1 MGIAPFIYITMFFGK
16 RLYVLIAA
24 CFMSFFSVG
33 TNQAFAQDDI
43 SEDAKAFITKEAT
56 DAVSKLLD
64 SLNLNDDQKRR
75 LDGAMSVYESV
86 KAMGNTVKSLSD
98 LFTKSELSLPVG
110 IGDADKYLICIS
122 EIVSDD
128 QGRSHL
134 KASCIIPL
142 NDNGQKLA
150 FDGDAIVEGQNGVGT
165 KGRLELTAPCERKM
179 GNESS
184 VIFKTGTAVEFGCDG
199 FEKLSAKIAFA
210 LKSNSIQTIDGSG
223 KPSGRLRADLSVDI
237 VDIDDYTVS
246 FGFDK
251 QFIVK
256 GLDDYIFQ
264 LNGATLDQS
273 YTSTSAMVNFPE
285 NYFAGGTDDDRN
297 MWRGIA
303 VTQAEVTLPDF
314 MSGSGDNTA
323 AAQSQNGQQTQ
334 AQTQASQQKPD
345 DKTKKKERKKLTL
358 SNVII
363 DGSGF
368 SCNAAAQNVV
378 ATGTIDPNSWDISI
392 EDLEIGI
399 LQNQISGVG
408 FGGKL
413 NAPPLGQKSLLDYK
427 AELNVSANKYMVE
440 AVLPDTADFPMLS
453 GSLKLTPDSRITVE
467 IDSSK
472 VKPELSLNGIISVNA
487 AIGNQK
493 DNNNMTLPDINFEG
507 MTISPTKFH
516 LEHVGLTGKISTPKV
531 AGFQLTI
538 NDIQSFDDEGGQS
551 AGLAVDAEVHVT
563 EKFTGKAGLKLYG
576 DSHKWKFRS
585 AEVGKINV
593 SYEQSAFSIAGGVE
607 FKSGDAVYGKGFRGD
622 MQMKL
627 LKGKLQVAAVGV
639 FGKKDEYRYFLT
651 DAFLETE
658 PANGVKV
665 SFLNFYGVGGGLYYK
680 MQQKKNSLGGDFGK
694 SLSGINYVPDKDV
707 AIGLMARTKFGF
719 SGSDKL
725 MDADVGLEIQFN
737 KDWGVNFIQLRG
749 DATFVCKDLGAGLAQ
764 SIKSNMDK
772 IEGASKGVVKFDKSQ
787 LDEPKNDGVLRASMG
802 MMFDIQNSVF
812 TSDLKAYLNVGG
824 FLRGTGAN
832 DMMGYAN
839 IYVSDNTWYT
849 RIGTPD
855 ARCGVEL
862 LGIAKTSSYF
872 MMGDSIPGIP
882 ALPDEILN
890 SKLLSLDQ
898 KNKLKNRSDATSL
911 STGKGIAMGAS
922 LNVNLDADLKL
933 FYATL
938 GVGMGTEFLLKNY
951 GSGVHCA
958 GSSDPV
964 GINGWYADAQAWAWV
979 NANIGMRVKLF
990 RKERKYNIIKGE
1002 MASYLIGSGPN
1013 PFYFTGMVG
1022 GRFELL
1028 NGLVK
1033 GQCKFD
1039 FEIGKECELVGGN
1052 PLGEDV
1058 IAQITPGSGGRDVNV
1073 FVAPQLVLNVP
1084 AGVEME
1090 LEDGATY
1097 RVDIDEFT
1105 ITDIENHKTVTAT
1118 CLPSEDKLT
1127 FTYKLKEPLESKKK
1141 HQVHAKVSFKMR
1153 SGGTWVAVKDEN
1165 NQPFIEEKTIEFTS
1179 GERPKYILPEHVLYS
1194 YPTDRQYN
1202 FYSSEH
1208 SEVYLLVEY
1217 DYSYLFNQKNAT
1229 CDQVLQL
1236 TPFGGKAQTTSLSYT
1251 KQPRQTTDP
1260 NVQFEVYAST
1270 SNLSFAPDVVYNL
1283 AIINKPKATVTKTD
1297 ANVKATSTKIEDTSS
1312 DMEKTTHSAEG
1323 SIEIQDVTNIYA
1335 LDFRTSSYG
1344 TFSGKLTNGF
1354 EFEDYVRI
1362 HYYGTIYCLVADF
1375 KELTPKAEVF
1385 DGIEYD
1391 YYNPSNNLIQLTPDY
1406 SNTAWYTS
1414 KIAPLI
1420 YENADVRSVVGSI
1433 TPPVDIALARI
1444 GLWEES
1450 TILSDVSLETGL
1462 TEEKI
1467 NIGAFGNEISYF
1479 IDQDYNSIQR
1489 ELAKYT
1495 TNHTATDGV
1504 KQLLQT
1510 DDLPSLTRG
1519 NYPIIAKY
1527 KLPGKDVIKTT
1538 KRLDFKL

>member
-33 TNQAFAQDDI
+33 TNQAFAQNDI

-179 GNESS
+179 GNEAS
-184 VIFKTGTAVEFGCDG
+184 VIFKAGTAVEFGCDG

-223 KPSGRLRADLSVDI
+223 KPSGRLRADLSADI

-256 GLDDYIFQ
+256 GLNDYIFQ

-273 YTSTSAMVNFPE
+273 YTSTSAMVQFPE
-285 NYFAGGTDDDRN
+285 NYFGGGTDDDRN
-297 MWRGIA
+297 MWRGVA

-363 DGSGF
+363 DGAGF

-392 EDLEIGI
+392 EDFEIGI

-516 LEHVGLTGKISTPKV
+516 LEHVGLTGKLTTPKV

-538 NDIQSFDDEGGQS
+538 NGIESFEDEKGES

-607 FKSGDAVYGKGFRGD
+607 FKNGDAVYGKGFRGD
-622 MQMKL
+622 MEMKL
-627 LKGKLQVAAVGV
+627 LKGKLKVAAVAV

-737 KDWGVNFIQLRG
+737 KNWGVNFIQLRG

-772 IEGASKGVVKFDKSQ
+772 IEGASKGVVEFKKEQ
-787 LDEPKNDGVLRASMG
+787 LAEPKNDGVLRASMG
-802 MMFDIQNSVF
+802 MMFDIENETF
-812 TSDLKAYLNVGG
+812 TSDLKAYLNVGDM
-824 FLRGTGAN
+824 LRGSGPN
-832 DMMGYAN
+832 DQLGFAN
-839 IYVSDNTWYT
+839 IYVSKDKWYT
-849 RIGTPD
+849 YIGTPKE
-855 ARCGVEL
+855 RCGVKL
-862 LGIAKTSSYF
+862 FDFASASSYF
-872 MMGDSIPGIP
+872 MMGDDIPT
-882 ALPDEILN
+882 ALPVMPDKIQEIL
-890 SKLLSLDQ
+890 SFDQ
-898 KNKLKNRSDATSL
+898 KSELENRPDASTL
-911 STGKGIAMGAS
+911 SSGKGIAMG
-922 LNVNLDADLKL
+922 VRLDVDINADLKL
-933 FYATL
+933 FYASL
-938 GVGMGTEFLLKNY
+938 GLGMGTEFLLNNY
-951 GSGVHCA
+951 GQNAHCK
-958 GSSDPV
+958 GSSDPI
-964 GINGWYADAQAWAWV
+964 GINGWFAQAQAWAWV
-979 NANIGMRVKLF
+979 DANIGMRVKLLG
-990 RKERKYNIIKGE
+990 KERKYNIIKGE
-1002 MASYLIGSGPN
+1002 MASYMKGSGPN
-1013 PFYFTGMVG
+1013 PFSFTGIVG
-1022 GRFELL
+1022 GHFELL

-1033 GQCKFD
+1033 GECKFD
-1039 FEIGKECELVGGN
+1039 FQVGKECEFVDGN

-1058 IAQITPGSGGRDVNV
+1058 IAQITPGNGTSDIDV

-1084 AGVEME
+1084 AGVAME
-1090 LEDGATY
+1090 LKDGTTY

-1105 ITDIENHKTVTAT
+1105 ITNVDDNKTLKAT
-1118 CLPSEDKLT
+1118 KMDSEDKLT
-1127 FTYKLKEPLESKKK
+1127 FTYDLEEPLESQKK
-1141 HQVHAKVSFKMR
+1141 HKVHAKVSFKML
-1153 SGGTWVAVKDEN
+1153 SGGKWVDVKDEN
-1165 NQPFIEEKTIEFTS
+1165 NKPFVEEKTAEFKS
-1179 GERPKYILPEHVLYS
+1179 GDRPNYIKPEHVAYS
-1194 YPTDRQYN
+1194 YPADRQYN
-1202 FYSSEH
+1202 FYSAEH
-1208 SEVYLLVEY
+1208 SEVYLLVTQN
-1217 DYSYLFNQKNAT
+1217 YSYLFDGRGPKGY
-1229 CDQVLQL
+1229 DQVLQL
-1236 TPFGGKAQTTSLSYT
+1236 STIGGSAQTTNLNFTTS
-1251 KQPRQTTDP
+1251 PRQTTDSK
-1260 NVQFEVYAST
+1260 VKFELYANT
-1270 SNLSFAPDVVYNL
+1270 ANLSFEPDKIYNL
-1283 AIINKPKATVTKTD
+1283 AVINKPKQTVTKVD
-1297 ANVKATSTKIEDTSS
+1297 ANVKSNTTQIKDANS
-1312 DMEKTTHSAEG
+1312 DFEKTTHSAEG
-1323 SIEIQDVTNIYA
+1323 TIEMLETTMIYEA
-1335 LDFRTSSYG
+1335 DFRTSAYSTFKAKMAQMTVGSTVASQIEPHVHNLKTNIIDNCTPTENFDFTEYENYTGNGIIKINPVYSQTPWYENSVKPLMYG
-1344 TFSGKLTNGF
+1344 NTDL
-1354 EFEDYVRI
+1354 R
-1362 HYYGTIYCLVADF
+1362 
-1375 KELTPKAEVF
+1375 
-1385 DGIEYD
+1385 
-1391 YYNPSNNLIQLTPDY
+1391 NLI
-1406 SNTAWYTS
+1406 
-1414 KIAPLI
+1414 
-1420 YENADVRSVVGSI
+1420 GSI
-1433 TPPVDIALARI
+1433 TPPTNDSIIYWYGDI
-1444 GLWEES
+1444 
-1450 TILSDVSLETGL
+1450 TKLSDNAIETNNSQTNAIGWNV
-1462 TEEKI
+1462 I
-1467 NIGAFGNEISYF
+1467 NNYMQEF
-1479 IDQDYNSIQR
+1479 IDKDLYNYR
-1489 ELAKYT
+1489 TTVAYKLVNGAAKT
-1495 TNHTATDGV
+1495 TGV
-1504 KQLLQT
+1504 QFFLNANNIPPT
-1510 DDLPSLTRG
+1510 EAG
-1519 NYPIIAKY
+1519 MYPILFEY
-1527 KLPGKDVIKTT
+1527 TLPGKNIKTSDYQINVEY
-1538 KRLDFKL
+1538 K

>member
-1 MGIAPFIYITMFFGK
+1 MFEGK
-16 RLYVLIAA
+16 RSGVLIMA
-24 CFMSFFSVG
+24 CFMSFLSVCANK
-33 TNQAFAQDDI
+33 TFAQEASVEADVSALLVDG
-43 SEDAKAFITKEAT
+43 AT
-56 DAVSKLLD
+56 DAVGRLLD
-64 SLNLNDDQKRR
+64 SLKLTDDQQRR

-98 LFTKSELSLPVG
+98 LFKKSELSLPVG

-150 FDGDAIVEGQNGVGT
+150 FSGDAIVEGQNGVGT

-179 GNESS
+179 GNEAS
-184 VIFKTGTAVEFGCDG
+184 VIFKAGTAVEFGCDG

-210 LKSNSIQTIDGSG
+210 LKSSSIQTIDGSG
-223 KPSGRLRADLSVDI
+223 KPSGRLRADLSADI

-246 FGFDK
+246 FSFDK
-251 QFIVK
+251 QFVVK

-273 YTSTSAMVNFPE
+273 YTSTSAMVQFPE
-285 NYFAGGTDDDRN
+285 NYFDGGTNDDLN
-297 MWRGIA
+297 MWRGVA
-303 VTQAEVTLPDF
+303 VTQAEVTLPEF

-323 AAQSQNGQQTQ
+323 TAQSQT
-334 AQTQASQQKPD
+334 SQQKPD
-345 DKTKKKERKKLTL
+345 DKAKKKERKKLTL

-363 DGSGF
+363 DGAGF

-399 LQNQISGVG
+399 LRNQVSGVG

-413 NAPPLGQKSLLDYK
+413 NAPPLGQKSLLDYT
-427 AELNVSANKYMVE
+427 AQLNISANKYSIE

-453 GSLKLTPDSRITVE
+453 GALKITPDSRITVE
-467 IDSSK
+467 IDSSR
-472 VKPELSLNGIISVNA
+472 VKPELCLNGIISVNA

-563 EKFTGKAGLKLYG
+563 EKFTGGAGLKLYG
-576 DSHKWKFRS
+576 DVQKWKFRS
-585 AEVGKINV
+585 AEIGKINV

-607 FKSGDAVYGKGFRGD
+607 FRSGDAVYGKGFRGD
-622 MQMKL
+622 MEMKL
-627 LKGKLQVAAVGV
+627 LKGKLKVAAVAV

-737 KDWGVNFIQLRG
+737 KDWGVNFIQMRG
-749 DATFVCKDLGAGLAQ
+749 DATFVCKELGATIGQ
-764 SIKSNMDK
+764 SITQNIDK
-772 IEGASKGVVKFDKSQ
+772 IEKGSKGVVKFDKSQ
-787 LDEPKNDGVLRASMG
+787 LDKPKGDGVLRASMG
-802 MMFDIQNSVF
+802 MMFDIQHSVF

-824 FLRGTGAN
+824 FLRGTGDN

-882 ALPDEILN
+882 ALPDKILN
-890 SKLLSLDQ
+890 SSLLSADQ
-898 KNKLKNRSDATSL
+898 KNSLKNRSDASSL
-911 STGKGIAMGAS
+911 SSGRGIAMGAS

-951 GSGVHCA
+951 GSGVHCK

-964 GINGWYADAQAWAWV
+964 GINGWYAQAQAWAWV
-979 NANIGMRVKLF
+979 DANIGMRVKLF
-990 RKERKYNIIKGE
+990 KKERKYNIIKGE
-1002 MASYLIGSGPN
+1002 MASYLTGSGPN

-1039 FEIGKECELVGGN
+1039 FEVGKECELVGGN

-1090 LEDGATY
+1090 LEDGAIY

-1105 ITDIENHKTVTAT
+1105 ITDIENHKTVVAT

-1141 HQVHAKVSFKMR
+1141 HEVRAKVSFKMR

-1165 NQPFIEEKTIEFTS
+1165 NQPFVEEKTIEFTS
-1179 GERPKYILPEHVLYS
+1179 GERPDYIMPEHVLYS
-1194 YPTDRQYN
+1194 YPADRQYN

-1217 DYSYLFNQKNAT
+1217 DYSYLFTTQKPKD
-1229 CDQVLQL
+1229 CDQLLQL
-1236 TPFGGKAQTTSLSYT
+1236 TPFGGKAQTTTFNYT
-1251 KQPRQTTDP
+1251 TSPRQTTDP

-1270 SNLSFAPDVVYNL
+1270 SKLSFSPDVIYHL
-1283 AIINKPKATVTKTD
+1283 AIINKPTATVTKTD
-1297 ANVKATSTKIEDTSS
+1297 ANVKANTTKIEDTSS
-1312 DMEKTTHSAEG
+1312 DMEKTTRSAEG
-1323 SIEIQDVTNIYA
+1323 AIEIKDITNIYE
-1335 LDFRTSSYG
+1335 LDFRTSAYT
-1344 TFSGKLTNGF
+1344 TFSSKMDGISKSKYVASQVVSTLYKLYSNTKDLSN
-1354 EFEDYVRI
+1354 
-1362 HYYGTIYCLVADF
+1362 
-1375 KELTPKAEVF
+1375 KPEVF
-1385 DGIEYD
+1385 DEKEYNFGD
-1391 YYNPSNNLIQLTPDY
+1391 KKNNMVLMLPNY
-1406 SNTAWYTS
+1406 ANTAWYTS
-1414 KIAPLI
+1414 KIAPLL
-1420 YENADVRSVVGSI
+1420 YENSDVKTIVKTL
-1433 TPPVDIALARI
+1433 TPPMDNTVVTIGQYESAQTLTDTEVESGKFANRKAYGSFCNAISPSINTDFYNTKLYLANYAREHAISNGIDKLIATDNLPI
-1444 GLWEES
+1444 
-1450 TILSDVSLETGL
+1450 L
-1462 TEEKI
+1462 TE
-1467 NIGAFGNEISYF
+1467 G
-1479 IDQDYNSIQR
+1479 D
-1489 ELAKYT
+1489 
-1495 TNHTATDGV
+1495 
-1504 KQLLQT
+1504 
-1510 DDLPSLTRG
+1510 
-1519 NYPIIAKY
+1519 YPIIAQY
-1527 KLPGKDVIKTT
+1527 KLPGKNRITST
-1538 KRLDFKL
+1538 KQINIEYKY

>member
-1 MGIAPFIYITMFFGK
+1 MFFGK

-33 TNQAFAQDDI
+33 TNQAFAQNDI

-142 NDNGQKLA
+142 SDNGQKLA
-150 FDGDAIVEGQNGVGT
+150 FYGDAIVEGQNGVGT

-179 GNESS
+179 GNEAS
-184 VIFKTGTAVEFGCDG
+184 VIFKAGTAVEFGCDG

-223 KPSGRLRADLSVDI
+223 KPSGRLRADLSADI

-246 FGFDK
+246 FSFDK
-251 QFIVK
+251 QFVVK

-273 YTSTSAMVNFPE
+273 YTSTSAMVQFPE
-285 NYFAGGTDDDRN
+285 NYFDGGTNDDLN
-297 MWRGIA
+297 MWRGVA
-303 VTQAEVTLPDF
+303 VTQAEVTLPEF
-314 MSGSGDNTA
+314 MSGSGDNA
-323 AAQSQNGQQTQ
+323 SAAQSQNGQQTQ
-334 AQTQASQQKPD
+334 AQTQTSQQKPD
-345 DKTKKKERKKLTL
+345 DKAKKKERKKLTL

-363 DGSGF
+363 DGAGF

-399 LQNQISGVG
+399 LRNQVSGVG

-472 VKPELSLNGIISVNA
+472 VEPELSLNGIISVNA

-516 LEHVGLTGKISTPKV
+516 LEHVGLTGKLTTPKV

-538 NDIQSFDDEGGQS
+538 NGIESFEDEKGES

-651 DAFLETE
+651 DAFLETT

-680 MQQKKNSLGGDFGK
+680 MQQKKNGPASEFGE
-694 SLSGINYVPDKDV
+694 SLSKICYVPDKDV

-737 KDWGVNFIQLRG
+737 KDWGVNFIQMRG

-812 TSDLKAYLNVGG
+812 TSDLKAYLNVGDM
-824 FLRGTGAN
+824 LRGSGPN
-832 DMMGYAN
+832 DQLGFAS
-839 IYVSDNTWYT
+839 IYVSKDKWYT

-855 ARCGVEL
+855 ERCGVKL
-862 LGIAKTSSYF
+862 LGIAETDSYF
-872 MMGDSIPGIP
+872 MMGDDIPGLP
-882 ALPDEILN
+882 DLPDEILN
-890 SKLLSLDQ
+890 S
-898 KNKLKNRSDATSL
+898 RVISDAQRGKLTNRPDAGL
-911 STGKGIAMGAS
+911 LAQGKGIAMGSS
-922 LNVNLDADLKL
+922 LKVGFDATLKP
-933 FYATL
+933 FYATFNL
-938 GVGMGTEFLLKNY
+938 GMGTEFLLKDY
-951 GSGVHCA
+951 GPNVHCK

-964 GINGWYADAQAWAWV
+964 GINGWYAQAQAWAYG
-979 NANIGMRVKLF
+979 NASIGMKVRLF
-990 RKERKYNIIKGE
+990 KKSREFNIFNGG
-1002 MASYLIGSGPN
+1002 MVSYLTGAGPK
-1013 PFYFTGMVG
+1013 PFYFNGMVG
-1022 GRFELL
+1022 GDFNVL

-1033 GQCKFD
+1033 GRFTFD
-1039 FEIGKECELVGGN
+1039 FQIGDTCQMVGGS
-1052 PLGEDV
+1052 PFGENV
-1058 IAQITPGSGGRDVNV
+1058 IAQLTPDGGSTDVNV

-1084 AGVEME
+1084 ANQKMD
-1090 LEDGATY
+1090 LDDGCTY
-1097 RVDIDEFT
+1097 RIDIDEFI
-1105 ITDIENHKTVTAT
+1105 ITNLESNAAVEAT
-1118 CLPSEDKLT
+1118 MQTSDDNRT
-1127 FTYKLKEPLESKKK
+1127 FTYKLKSPLESRQK
-1141 HQVHAKVSFKMR
+1141 HKVQAKVSFKKL
-1153 SGGTWVAVKDEN
+1153 SGGKWETVKNEDGTACVET
-1165 NQPFIEEKTIEFTS
+1165 KTVEFTS
-1179 GERPKYILPEHVLYS
+1179 GDRPDYIMPEHVLYS
-1194 YPTDRQYN
+1194 YPADRQYN

-1217 DYSYLFNQKNAT
+1217 DYSYLFTTQKPKD
-1229 CDQVLQL
+1229 CDQLLQL
-1236 TPFGGKAQTTSLSYT
+1236 TPFGGKAQTTTFNYT
-1251 KQPRQTTDP
+1251 TSPRQTTDT

-1270 SNLSFAPDVVYNL
+1270 GKLSFSPDVIYHL
-1283 AIINKPKATVTKTD
+1283 AIINKPTATVAKTD
-1297 ANVKATSTKIEDTSS
+1297 ANVKATTEKIADTRSN
-1312 DMEKTTHSAEG
+1312 MEKTTRSAEG
-1323 SIEIQDVTNIYA
+1323 TIEIKDITNIYE
-1335 LDFRTSSYG
+1335 LDFRTSAYS
-1344 TFSGKLTNGF
+1344 TFS
-1354 EFEDYVRI
+1354 
-1362 HYYGTIYCLVADF
+1362 
-1375 KELTPKAEVF
+1375 
-1385 DGIEYD
+1385 
-1391 YYNPSNNLIQLTPDY
+1391 
-1406 SNTAWYTS
+1406 S
-1414 KIAPLI
+1414 KMAQMT
-1420 YENADVRSVVGSI
+1420 VGSI
-1433 TPPVDIALARI
+1433 VAWQEYPYVYNLKTNILDNCSPTENFDFAEYENYTGNGNIKIKPVYSQMPWYENKVKPLMYGNTDLRNLIGNIAPPIHDSIMY
-1444 GLWEES
+1444 WY
-1450 TILSDVSLETGL
+1450 SDFTKLNDNNMETNSRQEGVSDWNV
-1462 TEEKI
+1462 I
-1467 NIGAFGNEISYF
+1467 NNFMQKF
-1479 IDQDYNSIQR
+1479 IDNDLCNYRTTVANK
-1489 ELAKYT
+1489 LAKGATKTPGVQTFMNANNIPST
-1495 TNHTATDGV
+1495 TKG
-1504 KQLLQT
+1504 
-1510 DDLPSLTRG
+1510 G
-1519 NYPIIAKY
+1519 YPIVFEY
-1527 KLPGKDVIKTT
+1527 TLPGKNMKTSDYQMNLEY
-1538 KRLDFKL
+1538 K

>member
-1 MGIAPFIYITMFFGK
+1 MFFGK
-16 RLYVLIAA
+16 RLYVLSMA
-24 CFMSFFSVG
+24 CFMSCFSVG

-43 SEDAKAFITKEAT
+43 SEDAKAFITNGAT
-56 DAVSKLLD
+56 DSVSKLLD

-75 LDGAMSVYESV
+75 LEGAMSVYESV

-142 NDNGQKLA
+142 SDNGQKLA

-165 KGRLELTAPCERKM
+165 KGRLQLTAPCERKM

-223 KPSGRLRADLSVDI
+223 KPSGRLRADLSADI

-256 GLDDYIFQ
+256 GLNDYIFQ

-273 YTSTSAMVNFPE
+273 YTSTSAMVQFPE
-285 NYFAGGTDDDRN
+285 NYFSGGTDDDRN
-297 MWRGIA
+297 MWRGVA
-303 VTQAEVTLPDF
+303 VTQAEVTLPEF

-334 AQTQASQQKPD
+334 AQTQNGQQTSA
-345 DKTKKKERKKLTL
+345 DKAKKKERKKLTL

-363 DGSGF
+363 DGAGF

-399 LQNQISGVG
+399 LRNQISGVG

-413 NAPPLGQKSLLDYK
+413 NAPPLGQKSLLDYT
-427 AELNVSANKYMVE
+427 AQLNISANKYSIE

-453 GSLKLTPDSRITVE
+453 GALKLTPDSRITVE

-472 VKPELSLNGIISVNA
+472 VKPELNLNGIISVNA

-493 DNNNMTLPDINFEG
+493 DNNRMTLPDINFEG

-516 LEHVGLTGKISTPKV
+516 LEHVGLTGEISTPKV

-538 NDIQSFDDEGGQS
+538 NKIESFDDESGQS
-551 AGLAVDAEVHVT
+551 AGLYVDAGVHVT
-563 EKFTGKAGLKLYG
+563 DKFTGGAGLKLYG
-576 DSHKWKFRS
+576 DVQKWKFRS
-585 AEVGKINV
+585 VEIGKINV

-607 FKSGDAVYGKGFRGD
+607 FRSGDAIYGKGFRGD
-622 MQMKL
+622 MRMKL
-627 LKGKLQVAAVGV
+627 LKGKLDVKAMGV
-639 FGKKDEYRYFLT
+639 FGKKDDYRYFLT

-737 KDWGVNFIQLRG
+737 KDWGVNFIQMRG
-749 DATFVCKDLGAGLAQ
+749 DATFVCKELGATIGQ
-764 SIKSNMDK
+764 SITQNIDK
-772 IEGASKGVVKFDKSQ
+772 IEKGSKGVVKFDKSQ
-787 LDEPKNDGVLRASMG
+787 LDKPKGDGVLRASMG
-802 MMFDIQNSVF
+802 MMFDIQHSVF

-824 FLRGTGAN
+824 FLRGTGDN

-872 MMGDSIPGIP
+872 MMGDSIPG
-882 ALPDEILN
+882 LPDVPAEIRN
-890 SKLLSLDQ
+890 SNILSTDQ
-898 KNKLKNRSDATSL
+898 KNRLQNRPDAGL
-911 STGKGIAMGAS
+911 LAMGKGIAMGSS
-922 LNVNLDADLKL
+922 LTLGFDATLKP

-938 GVGMGTEFLLKNY
+938 NFGMGTEFLLKNY
-951 GSGVHCA
+951 GPNVHCK

-964 GINGWYADAQAWAWV
+964 GINGWYAQAQAWAYGKASVGMKV
-979 NANIGMRVKLF
+979 NLFKKSRDFNIF
-990 RKERKYNIIKGE
+990 NGE
-1002 MASYLIGSGPN
+1002 LISYLTGAGPK
-1013 PFYFTGMVG
+1013 PFYFSGMIG
-1022 GRFELL
+1022 GNFDVMK
-1028 NGLVK
+1028 GLVK
-1033 GQCKFD
+1033 GKFTFD
-1039 FEIGKECELVGGN
+1039 FQIGDTCQMVGGS
-1052 PLGEDV
+1052 PFGENV
-1058 IAQITPGSGGRDVNV
+1058 IAQLTPDGGSTDVNV
-1073 FVAPQLVLNVP
+1073 FIAPQLVLNVP
-1084 AGVEME
+1084 ANQKMD
-1090 LEDGATY
+1090 LDDGCSY
-1097 RVDIDEFT
+1097 RIEIDEFT
-1105 ITDIENHKTVTAT
+1105 ITNIEGEGSKLVEAT
-1118 CLPSEDKLT
+1118 MMASEDNRT
-1127 FTYKLKEPLESKKK
+1127 FTYKLKGPLESQKK
-1141 HQVHAKVSFKMR
+1141 HKVTAKVSFKKLR
-1153 SGGTWVAVKDEN
+1153 GGQWETVKNEDGTDC
-1165 NQPFIEEKTIEFTS
+1165 IEEKTVEFTS
-1179 GERPKYILPEHVLYS
+1179 GNRPDYIIPEHVLYS
-1194 YPTDRQYN
+1194 YPADRQYN
-1202 FYSSEH
+1202 FYSSEY

-1217 DYSYLFNQKNAT
+1217 DYSYLFEEQKPEGY
-1229 CDQVLQL
+1229 DQVLQL
-1236 TPFGGKAQTTSLSYT
+1236 TPFGGTPQTTSFSYAPPRLS
-1251 KQPRQTTDP
+1251 TDP
-1260 NVQFEVYAST
+1260 AVQFEVYAST
-1270 SNLSFAPDVVYNL
+1270 SGLKFAPDQIYKL
-1283 AIINKPKATVTKTD
+1283 AIVNVPQKTVTKTD
-1297 ANVKATSTKIEDTSS
+1297 VNIKATSAKIEDTRS
-1312 DMEKTTHSAEG
+1312 DMEKTTRSAEG
-1323 SIEIQDVTNIYA
+1323 TIEMLETTVIYA
-1335 LDFRTSSYG
+1335 ANFRTSSYT
-1344 TFSGKLTNGF
+1344 TFKDKIEKGF
-1354 EFEDYVRI
+1354 EVEEYSGWQIAGPVFQLIANITDKTTKPEIIDYR
-1362 HYYGTIYCLVADF
+1362 
-1375 KELTPKAEVF
+1375 
-1385 DGIEYD
+1385 EYD
-1391 YYNPSNNLIQLTPDY
+1391 YYNEGKNLMILTPDY
-1406 SNTAWYTS
+1406 ANTRWYTD
-1414 KIAPLI
+1414 KIAPFL
-1420 YENADVRSVVGSI
+1420 YENPDVEKIVGNKEPPASI
-1433 TPPVDIALARI
+1433 GIANMGFLDDQ
-1444 GLWEES
+1444 GKLTDSE
-1450 TILSDVSLETGL
+1450 LETGIFSSRDDL
-1462 TEEKI
+1462 GAYNN
-1467 NIGAFGNEISYF
+1467 NISIY
-1479 IDQDYNSIQR
+1479 IDQEMSDIKTEVANYVRS
-1489 ELAKYT
+1489 
-1495 TNHTATDGV
+1495 HTKTQGIDKLFSV
-1504 KQLLQT
+1504 ERF
-1510 DDLPSLTRG
+1510 PILTRG
-1519 NYPIIAKY
+1519 NYPIIIKY
-1527 KLPGKDVIKTT
+1527 KLLGKSLVTSSMRIDIEY
-1538 KRLDFKL
+1538 

>member
-1 MGIAPFIYITMFFGK
+1 MFFGK

-33 TNQAFAQDDI
+33 TNQAFAQNDI

-179 GNESS
+179 GNEAS
-184 VIFKTGTAVEFGCDG
+184 VIFKAGTAVEFGCDG

-223 KPSGRLRADLSVDI
+223 KPSGRLRADLSADI

-256 GLDDYIFQ
+256 GLNDYIFQ

-273 YTSTSAMVNFPE
+273 YTSTSAMVQFPE
-285 NYFAGGTDDDRN
+285 NYFSGGTDDDRN
-297 MWRGIA
+297 MWRGVA
-303 VTQAEVTLPDF
+303 VTQAEVTLPEF
-314 MSGSGDNTA
+314 MSGSGDNA
-323 AAQSQNGQQTQ
+323 SAAQSQNGQQTQ

-453 GSLKLTPDSRITVE
+453 GALKLTPDSRVTVE

-472 VKPELSLNGIISVNA
+472 IKPELSLNGIISVNA
-487 AIGNQK
+487 AIGNNQS
-493 DNNNMTLPDINFEG
+493 DSRMTLPDINFEE
-507 MTISPTKFH
+507 MVISPTKFH
-516 LEHVGLTGKISTPKV
+516 LKHVGLTGKLSTPKV

-538 NDIQSFDDEGGQS
+538 NEIASFEEENGEK
-551 AGLAVDAEVHVT
+551 AGLSVDAEVHVS

-585 AEVGKINV
+585 AEIGKINV

-622 MQMKL
+622 MKMKL

-737 KDWGVNFIQLRG
+737 KDWGVNFIQMRG

-802 MMFDIQNSVF
+802 MMFDIENETF
-812 TSDLKAYLNVGG
+812 TSDLKAYLSVGSILHGSGPNDQLG
-824 FLRGTGAN
+824 FAS
-832 DMMGYAN
+832 
-839 IYVSDNTWYT
+839 IYVSKDKWYT
-849 RIGTPD
+849 YIGTPKE
-855 ARCGVEL
+855 RCGITL
-862 LGIAKTSSYF
+862 IDNIHADGYF
-872 MMGDSIPGIP
+872 MMGDDIPG
-882 ALPDEILN
+882 LPDMPTEVLN
-890 SKLLSLDQ
+890 SSILSTEQ
-898 KNKLKNRSDATSL
+898 KSKLKNRPDAGL
-911 STGKGIAMGAS
+911 LAQGKGIAMGSS
-922 LNVNLDADLKL
+922 LTLGFDATLKP

-938 GVGMGTEFLLKNY
+938 NFGMGTEFLLKNY
-951 GSGVHCA
+951 GPNVHCK

-964 GINGWYADAQAWAWV
+964 GINGWYAQAQAWAYGKASVGMKV
-979 NANIGMRVKLF
+979 NLFKKSRDFNIF
-990 RKERKYNIIKGE
+990 NGE
-1002 MASYLIGSGPN
+1002 MISYLTGAGPK
-1013 PFYFTGMVG
+1013 PFYFSGMIG
-1022 GRFELL
+1022 GNFDVMK
-1028 NGLVK
+1028 GLVK
-1033 GQCKFD
+1033 GKFTFD
-1039 FEIGKECELVGGN
+1039 FQIGDTCQMVGGS
-1052 PLGEDV
+1052 PFGENV
-1058 IAQITPGSGGRDVNV
+1058 IAQLTPDGGSTDVNV
-1073 FVAPQLVLNVP
+1073 FIAPQLVLNVP
-1084 AGVEME
+1084 AEQKMDLDDGCSYIIEIAEFSITNTESGKVVE
-1090 LEDGATY
+1090 ATKMASN
-1097 RVDIDEFT
+1097 
-1105 ITDIENHKTVTAT
+1105 ENR
-1118 CLPSEDKLT
+1118 T
-1127 FTYKLKEPLESKKK
+1127 FTYKLKGPLESQKK
-1141 HQVHAKVSFKMR
+1141 HKVTAKVSFKKLR
-1153 SGGTWVAVKDEN
+1153 GGQWETVKNEDGTDC
-1165 NQPFIEEKTIEFTS
+1165 IEEKTVEFTS
-1179 GERPKYILPEHVLYS
+1179 GNRPDYIIPEHVLYS
-1194 YPTDRQYN
+1194 YPADRQYN
-1202 FYSSEH
+1202 FYSAEH

-1217 DYSYLFNQKNAT
+1217 DYSYLFEEQKPEGY
-1229 CDQVLQL
+1229 DQVLQL
-1236 TPFGGKAQTTSLSYT
+1236 TPLKGKAQTTSFSYAAPSRLS
-1251 KQPRQTTDP
+1251 TDKA
-1260 NVQFEVYAST
+1260 VQFEVYAST
-1270 SNLSFAPDVVYNL
+1270 AGLKFDPDQIYKL
-1283 AIINKPKATVTKTD
+1283 AIVNVPQKTVTKTD
-1297 ANVKATSTKIEDTSS
+1297 VNIKATSTKIEDTRS
-1312 DMEKTTHSAEG
+1312 DMEKTTRSAEG
-1323 SIEIQDVTNIYA
+1323 TIEMLETTVIYA
-1335 LDFRTSSYG
+1335 ADFRTSSYT
-1344 TFSGKLTNGF
+1344 TF
-1354 EFEDYVRI
+1354 
-1362 HYYGTIYCLVADF
+1362 
-1375 KELTPKAEVF
+1375 KAKMA
-1385 DGIEYD
+1385 
-1391 YYNPSNNLIQLTPDY
+1391 QMT
-1406 SNTAWYTS
+1406 
-1414 KIAPLI
+1414 
-1420 YENADVRSVVGSI
+1420 VGSI
-1433 TPPVDIALARI
+1433 VAWQLYPFVYNLKTNILDNCSPTENFDFAEYENYTGKGNIKIKPVYSQTPWYVDKVKPLMYGNTDLRNLIGNIAPPIHDSVMYWYSSFPKLEDNAKETDGRENI
-1444 GLWEES
+1444 SRWN
-1450 TILSDVSLETGL
+1450 TINNYMQ
-1462 TEEKI
+1462 K
-1467 NIGAFGNEISYF
+1467 F
-1479 IDQDYNSIQR
+1479 IDKDLCNYRTIVANK
-1489 ELAKYT
+1489 LAKGAT
-1495 TNHTATDGV
+1495 KTAGV
-1504 KQLLQT
+1504 QT
-1510 DDLPSLTRG
+1510 FLNANNIPSTVAG
-1519 NYPIIAKY
+1519 KYPIVFEY
-1527 KLPGKDVIKTT
+1527 TLPGKNMKTSDYQMDIVY
-1538 KRLDFKL
+1538 K